1 MDGCM
6 AKWGRE
12 RRERKEK
19 TVERKG
25 VLTDLEKNDF
35 KAADVASSSW
45 VLGGRGVGMPEA
57 ELGPARRPKGG
68 NSHLRV

>member
-1 MDGCM
+1 M
-6 AKWGRE
+6 
-12 RRERKEK
+12 
-19 TVERKG
+19 
-25 VLTDLEKNDF
+25 EKNDF